1 MNIACDRQQQQYM
14 YFDPVCVMY
23 LELFCVSGNGDIL
36 SYEDANLHKE
46 ASGVSGVMLARY
58 VIMCMWTVLDSQLV
72 TQSSGLVD
80 VTD

>member
-1 MNIACDRQQQQYM
+1 M
-14 YFDPVCVMY
+14 FMY
-23 LELFCVSGNGDIL
+23 LDLFCASGNGDIL

-58 VIMCMWTVLDSQLV
+58 VIMRMWAVLDSRLV
-72 TQSSGLVD
+72 TQSSGPVD